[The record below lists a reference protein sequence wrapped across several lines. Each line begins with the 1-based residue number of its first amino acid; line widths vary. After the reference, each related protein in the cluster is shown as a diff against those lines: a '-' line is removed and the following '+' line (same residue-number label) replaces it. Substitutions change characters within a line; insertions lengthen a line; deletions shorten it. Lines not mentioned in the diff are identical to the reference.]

1 MTNQALAIGTFDG
14 VHLGH
19 RAVLDLA
26 RTLAGEQ
33 GTVTAVT
40 FWPHPLAVIA
50 PESVP
55 PLLQTMAARE
65 DWLLECGAD
74 EILLLDFTPQLA
86 GLTPDEFVERMI
98 APLAPVGVAVGE
110 NFTFGAR
117 GAGTPDTMEQLA
129 AGRFEVL
136 ASPTIEVN
144 GRPVSSSAVRV
155 LVQEGNAE
163 EATALLGRD
172 FAVRGI
178 VVHGDHRGRQL
189 GFPTANVLP
198 DDEFVTPADGV
209 YAGWL
214 RIVDGGKPMP
224 AAVSVGNNPT
234 FGVTRRV
241 EAHVLGVDIDLY
253 DQEVEIGVTNW
264 LRGVITFESIEAL
277 IAQLTQDV
285 SKTAQLNR

>member
-1 MTNQALAIGTFDG
+1 MTSQALAIGTFDG

-65 DWLLECGAD
+65 DCLLECGAD

-86 GLTPDEFVERMI
+86 GLTPAEFVERMI
-98 APLAPVGVAVGE
+98 APLEPVGVAIGE

-117 GAGTPDTMEQLA
+117 GAGTPVTMEQLA
-129 AGRFEVL
+129 AGRFTVL
-136 ASPTIEVN
+136 ASPTIKVN
-144 GRPVSSSAVRV
+144 GCPVSSSAIRGLV
-155 LVQEGNAE
+155 LEGDAT

-198 DDEFVTPADGV
+198 DDEYMTPADGV

-214 RIVDGGKPMP
+214 RRVDDGVPMP

-253 DQEVEIGVTNW
+253 DQEVEIGVTHW
-264 LRGVITFESIEAL
+264 LRGVITFNSIEDL
-277 IAQLTQDV
+277 IAQLSRDV
-285 SKTAQLNR
+285 AKTADLSR

>member
-26 RTLAGEQ
+26 RGLVGDD

-40 FWPHPLAVIA
+40 FWPHPLLVVAGA
-50 PESVP
+50 AP
-55 PLLQTMAARE
+55 PLLQSLAARE

-74 EILLLDFTPQLA
+74 EILLLNFTPELA
-86 GLTPDEFVERMI
+86 ALTPAEFVERMI
-98 APLAPVGVAVGE
+98 APLAPVGVAIGE
-110 NFTFGAR
+110 NFTFGVK
-117 GAGTPDTMEQLA
+117 GAGTPDVMGQLA

-136 ASPTIEVN
+136 ASPTVEVD
-144 GRPVSSSAVRV
+144 GLAVSSSAVRGLV
-155 LVQEGNAE
+155 LDG
-163 EATALLGRD
+163 EAARAAALLGRD

-178 VVHGDHRGRQL
+178 VVHGDHRGRLL

-198 DDEFVTPADGV
+198 DDAFVTPADGV

-214 RIVDGGKPMP
+214 RVVDGGEVMS

-241 EAHVLGVDIDLY
+241 EAHVLGVDMDLY
-253 DQEVEIGVTNW
+253 DLEVEIGITQW
-264 LRGVITFESIEAL
+264 LRGVITFGSIDEL
-277 IAQLTQDV
+277 KAQLSRDV
-285 SKTAQLNR
+285 AKTAVICG